1 MTKVT
6 RRKHEAES
14 DDANSD
20 TDFDETDFDADS
32 DTDFDETDFDADSDD
47 VDSRNE
53 ILFERSFWMSFW
65 NARSSSLSTLLNE
78 KWISK
83 NDEQSMTT
91 SLINVYLTE

>member
-1 MTKVT
+1 
-6 RRKHEAES
+6 
-14 DDANSD
+14 
-20 TDFDETDFDADS
+20 
-32 DTDFDETDFDADSDD
+32 
-47 VDSRNE
+47 
-53 ILFERSFWMSFW
+53 MSFW